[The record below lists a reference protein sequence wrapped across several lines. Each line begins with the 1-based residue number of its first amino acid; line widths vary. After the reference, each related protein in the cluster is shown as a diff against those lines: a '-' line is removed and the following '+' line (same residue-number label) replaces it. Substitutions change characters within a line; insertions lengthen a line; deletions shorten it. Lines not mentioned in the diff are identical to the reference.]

1 MQDSLLNLQSQ
12 SMRNN
17 LIFSGITEDVREN
30 PEATEI
36 KVRHF
41 MVDKLKIAQNVVDGF
56 QLERVHRIG
65 SSSSGAG
72 ATGRPRSIVAKFL
85 QFKDRE
91 TVRRAR
97 VNLKGTGYF
106 VSEQFPKEISDRRKE
121 LVPKLHQAKRDG
133 KNTWISYDTLYIDG
147 RPVRSEH

>member
-1 MQDSLLNLQSQ
+1 
-12 SMRNN
+12 MRNN

-30 PEATEI
+30 PETTEI

-72 ATGRPRSIVAKFL
+72 ATGRSRSIFAKFL

-97 VNLKGTGYF
+97 VNLKGRSTSYF
-106 VSEQFPKEISDRRKE
+106 VSEQFPKEISDRRKV
-121 LVPKLHQAKRDG
+121 LVPKMHQAKRDG
-133 KNTWISYDTLYIDG
+133 KNAWISYDSLYIYG
-147 RPVRSEH
+147 RPVQYVASTRTLRRLI